1 MATAKNGNKQNL
13 NQKSSPNGQVS
24 MDLDL
29 ISIKEEENQIANLS
43 ELIHDNSKEVENKD
57 GGKGAIN

>member
-43 ELIHDNSKEVENKD
+43 ELIQDNSKEVENKD

>member
-1 MATAKNGNKQNL
+1 
-13 NQKSSPNGQVS
+13 

-43 ELIHDNSKEVENKD
+43 ELIQDNSKEVENKD

>member
-57 GGKGAIN
+57 GGKGAIY